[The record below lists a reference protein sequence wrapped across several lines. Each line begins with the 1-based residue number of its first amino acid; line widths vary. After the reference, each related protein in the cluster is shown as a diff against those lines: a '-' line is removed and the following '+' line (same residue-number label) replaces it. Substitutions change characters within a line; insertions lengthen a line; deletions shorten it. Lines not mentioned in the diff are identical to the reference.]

1 MGTHSFLK
9 ILYCKGEVQN
19 RLFQIFVVYLLRVVA
34 AVDVVVG
41 VVAVVAA
48 GNGLTTTPDC
58 CAFALAAWSS
68 RTMVLCLTM
77 L

>member
-41 VVAVVAA
+41 VVAA
-48 GNGLTTTPDC
+48 GGGLTTTPDC